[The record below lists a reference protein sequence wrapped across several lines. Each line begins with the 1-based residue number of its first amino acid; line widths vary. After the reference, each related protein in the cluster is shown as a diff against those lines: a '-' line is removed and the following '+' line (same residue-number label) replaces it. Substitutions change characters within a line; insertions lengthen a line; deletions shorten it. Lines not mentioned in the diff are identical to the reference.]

1 MDYHELQ
8 KQTAVKLREMAHQYE
23 DVKGA
28 SGMHK
33 DELIDLLCQR
43 MGITKPHVAI
53 VGIDK
58 AGIKVQIRKYRKLR
72 DEALKERDLAKL
84 EKARTKIHR
93 LRRQLRR
100 HIKITA

>member
-8 KQTAVKLREMAHQYE
+8 KQTVVKLREMAHQYE

-33 DELIDLLCQR
+33 EELIDLLCQR
-43 MGITKPHVAI
+43 LGIVKPHVAV

-58 AGIKVQIRKYRKLR
+58 AGLKAQIRKFRKLR